1 MIETADLILDKAR
14 YCDWKDMYENVW
26 SREEA
31 ARYMYWRV
39 TESEEDARRRAE
51 RSVAFQKDHDAFFI
65 YEKSSGRAIGFAGI
79 KNIRPGVCE
88 ESGICLGPDYTGKGY
103 GKQVLQALIDLS
115 REKYQVTSFIYK
127 ARQEN
132 AVSRHLAESNGFS
145 EYDREEAYDER
156 YDQTYTL
163 ICYEKKLS

>member
-31 ARYMYWRV
+31 ARYVYWRV

-79 KNIRPGVCE
+79 KNIRPL
-88 ESGICLGPDYTGKGY
+88 SGT
-103 GKQVLQALIDLS
+103 
-115 REKYQVTSFIYK
+115 
-127 ARQEN
+127 
-132 AVSRHLAESNGFS
+132 
-145 EYDREEAYDER
+145 
-156 YDQTYTL
+156 
-163 ICYEKKLS
+163 